1 VLILHP
7 PYVLAICLFGAH
19 HGPMN
24 RLIMPLVVTLLMLG
38 TACADSLGGG
48 DVAYEHGDYATALR
62 LYQIAAAQG
71 DSDAQ
76 FMLGFMYA
84 RGHGLGQDQGE
95 IVTWAE
101 TATDASIS
109 GQLPQCPGSYSSDT
123 WTHCLGDFT
132 HPNGTSYVG
141 EWLNGALK
149 VPLAAD

>member
-1 VLILHP
+1 
-7 PYVLAICLFGAH
+7 
-19 HGPMN
+19 MN
-24 RLIMPLVVTLLMLG
+24 RLIMLLVVTLLMPG

-62 LYQIAAAQG
+62 LYQIAAAHG
-71 DSDAQ
+71 DPDAQ

-84 RGHGLGQDQGE
+84 RGHALDQDQRE

-101 TATDASIS
+101 TAADESTP
-109 GQLPQCPGSYSSDT
+109 GGLPRCPGSYSSDT

-141 EWLNGALK
+141 EWLDGALM
-149 VPLAAD
+149 VPLATD